1 MKTTYLIPLLVLAVF
16 LTNCEIKNEQQTSAT
31 EAQDSV
37 AEDDTSALYYE
48 FTSFIKKYGDCK
60 TDTSAHCTRID
71 LNYPIFKSEQHPELT
86 GQINNKIQEAVI
98 DLVFPDTIENKSLEL
113 FADRFISDY
122 KEIKEAFG
130 EAFGWYA
137 YLDGK
142 VLRNDSLII
151 SIELAADMYTGGAHG
166 SYYLQYLNFDAETG
180 DRIAFESLFVPGY
193 EARVNEV
200 VEQKFRQK
208 YDLKPGQDL
217 SDEGYQFENGKYYN
231 DKNFALL
238 PKGIK
243 FYYNS
248 YEIAPY
254 SKGPSEVFVKY
265 EDLKGLLKEDLLV
278 M

>member
-1 MKTTYLIPLLVLAVF
+1 MKTTYLITLLVLAIS
-16 LTNCEIKNEQQTSAT
+16 LTNCETKNEQETSTT
-31 EAQDSV
+31 EV
-37 AEDDTSALYYE
+37 PDTVEERSSLYYE
-48 FTSFIKKYGDCK
+48 FTSFTKEHGDCK
-60 TDTSAHCTRID
+60 TDTSAYCTRIN
-71 LNYPIFKSEQHPELT
+71 LSYPIFKSEQYPELT
-86 GQINNKIQEAVI
+86 DQINDQIQESVLK
-98 DLVFPDTIENKSLEL
+98 LVFPDTVENKSIEL
-113 FADRFISDY
+113 FADQFISDY

-130 EAFGWYA
+130 DAFGWYA
-137 YLDGK
+137 NLDGK

-180 DRIAFESLFVPGY
+180 SNIMLESLFVPGF
-193 EARVNEV
+193 EAQLNKI

-208 YDLKPGQDL
+208 YNMQPDQDL

-231 DKNFALL
+231 DSNFAML

-265 EDLKGLLKEDLLV
+265 EDLKGLLKEDLL
-278 M
+278 MI